1 MKENVNCVSQE
12 VNVPG
17 GNVSNFP
24 MDFLADRFLSAV
36 LEICPDAHAGGNGAE
51 ENADNNTDRE
61 KAKNYEMCY
70 GHNKIR
76 DMYCHNCNQVSVY
89 NPDYSLNSS
98 TPDIP

>member
-1 MKENVNCVSQE
+1 
-12 VNVPG
+12 
-17 GNVSNFP
+17 

-36 LEICPDAHAGGNGAE
+36 LEICPDAHAEGNGAE